1 MPTPPAVPPV
11 GFHKT
16 WWGGHYLDSPEPP
29 PPIPPAPSTPPPEP
43 PAFPPPTP
51 PPGNPGTLHF
61 GRLLIP
67 ILVLAA
73 LTYFLPMLVPHEKK
87 PDGLADLKLL
97 DTDAV
102 LSDATRTFTSFATST
117 LPSSD
122 LANVEKLQTMAEDA
136 PMTARTI
143 LAASPSSPT
152 ALLNASTLKAFAY
165 SLYTPLNSELWNSE
179 DGVKATAERVA
190 SGFALANA
198 LGFWLEVLGYYVG
211 FVYGTISTLGLFDH
225 MVSALLRT
233 AAGLPHSSLSRT
245 AASPA
250 LQASRAYHTLTA
262 QSSLSARASSRAALL
277 ASSPP
282 RLLASS
288 PPRLLLSSS
297 PPPIMCTT
305 MLIERPARLSSRA
318 QYLGSGIGLF
328 CGMLL
333 ELCLAVAVA
342 YLLYWSVRG
351 SADTGYQLVAACVY
365 CLFAVAN
372 LLYALMC
379 LWGGFEPIRFVAY
392 LLKVA
397 AATGCAYY
405 TIKIRAR
412 AMGVDLSAEFAAG
425 EASPRDKEDYVVV
438 TNMHQPPPPF
448 PGKAAAPPTELV

>member
-225 MVSALLRT
+225 M
-233 AAGLPHSSLSRT
+233 
-245 AASPA
+245 
-250 LQASRAYHTLTA
+250 
-262 QSSLSARASSRAALL
+262 
-277 ASSPP
+277 
-282 RLLASS
+282 
-288 PPRLLLSSS
+288 
-297 PPPIMCTT
+297 
-305 MLIERPARLSSRA
+305 
-318 QYLGSGIGLF
+318 YLGSGIGLF

-365 CLFAVAN
+365 CLFAVTN
-372 LLYALMC
+372 LFYALMC